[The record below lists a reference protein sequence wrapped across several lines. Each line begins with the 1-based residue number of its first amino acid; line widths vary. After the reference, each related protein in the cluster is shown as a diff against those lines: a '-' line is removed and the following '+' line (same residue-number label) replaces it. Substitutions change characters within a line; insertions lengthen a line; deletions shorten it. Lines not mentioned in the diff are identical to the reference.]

1 MTDARSAWRTRLV
14 RLAVLALILVAEFV
28 VLEAGMRV
36 AGGTEA
42 SPSFQALFMT
52 DPDVGHR
59 LRPGARS
66 LYRTVEFTTDL
77 RINAQGVRDDD
88 DIGPKA
94 ANERR
99 VVVLGD
105 SLVLSVQVP
114 LAETFGKILESKL
127 NTADPAHHWRVI
139 NAGVQGY
146 CPVEEWFFFDRIA
159 AAFQPDL
166 VIVAPFV
173 ANDAVE
179 SYDRESWL
187 NAGRPPDVTTTA
199 AAMTRLRRLA
209 RASMVVQNIRLRI
222 DLLKSKLTT
231 PGPERPLS
239 SYLADPPPDVV
250 HGLEV
255 SRRAVDLIAKR
266 AEAIGART
274 ALVLMPARFQ
284 TDDADYGRLD
294 DTVRHAGGVLVRN
307 SASERFRT
315 ALAPLGLPMLDL
327 YPTLAAQPDR
337 VGLFFQRNVHFTPR
351 GHLVAA
357 EAIFSFLR
365 EQGLIR

>member
-1 MTDARSAWRTRLV
+1 MIDARPAWRTRLV
-14 RLAVLALILVAEFV
+14 RLAAFVAILAVEFA

-59 LRPGARS
+59 LRPGAHS

-77 RINAQGVRDDD
+77 KINAQGVRDDE

-94 ANERR
+94 PNERR
-99 VVVLGD
+99 VVILGD

-114 LAETFGKILESKL
+114 LAETFGKLLEAKL

-159 AAFQPDL
+159 AAFQPDV

-179 SYDRESWL
+179 SFDRESWL
-187 NAGRPPDVTTTA
+187 DAGHPPDVSTTTA
-199 AAMTRLRRLA
+199 AVTRLRRLA
-209 RASMVVQNIRLRI
+209 RASMVLQVVRLRL
-222 DLLKSKLTT
+222 DLLQSKLTT

-239 SYLADPPPDVV
+239 SYLADPPPDVTR
-250 HGLEV
+250 GLDV
-255 SRRAVDLIAKR
+255 SRRAIDLIEKR
-266 AEAIGART
+266 AAAMGART
-274 ALVLMPARFQ
+274 ALVLVPARFQ

-294 DTVRHAGGVLVRN
+294 ETVRHAGGVLVRN
-307 SASERFRT
+307 SASERFRD

-327 YPTLAAQPDR
+327 QPILAAQPDR
-337 VGLFFQRNVHFTPR
+337 VRLFFQRNVHFTPR
-351 GHLVAA
+351 GHAVAA
-357 EAIFSFLR
+357 DAIFTFMRGHALVR
-365 EQGLIR
+365 

>member
-1 MTDARSAWRTRLV
+1 MTDARPAWRSRLV
-14 RLAVLALILVAEFV
+14 RLAVFALILVAEFA

-36 AGGTEA
+36 AGGSEA
-42 SPSFQALFMT
+42 SPSFLALFMT
-52 DPDVGHR
+52 DPGVGHR

-77 RINAQGVRDDD
+77 RINAQGVRDDE

-99 VVVLGD
+99 VVILGD

-114 LAETFGKILESKL
+114 LAETFGKRLEAKL
-127 NTADPAHHWRVI
+127 NAADPAHHWRVI

-179 SYDRESWL
+179 SNDRESWL
-187 NAGRPPDVTTTA
+187 DAGHPPEVTASA
-199 AAMTRLRRLA
+199 ATLTWLRRLA
-209 RASMVVQNIRLRI
+209 RASMVVQNVRLRI
-222 DLLKSKLTT
+222 DLLKSRLTT
-231 PGPERPLS
+231 PGPERPLT
-239 SYLADPPPDVV
+239 SYLADPPPDVI

-255 SRRAVDLIAKR
+255 SRRSIDLIAKR
-266 AEAIGART
+266 ANAIGAKT

-294 DTVRHAGGVLVRN
+294 ETVRQAGGVLVRN
-307 SASERFRT
+307 SASERFT
-315 ALAPLGLPMLDL
+315 SALAPLGLPMLDL
-327 YPTLAAQPDR
+327 QPILAAQPDR

-351 GHLVAA
+351 GHAVAA
-357 EAIFSFLR
+357 DAIFSFLR
-365 EQGLIR
+365 EQALIR